1 MKKTRKRRAKHKCH
15 IAVMAINKK
24 KITKNK
30 KGQHFIHIVHSF
42 VCVCVCVCVQFS
54 SWQRRDQR
62 KILERQPDV
71 GCFIALCETK
81 GDNFSHAK
89 FGNEAEAGAHK
100 LGWDKLEL
108 GRLID
113 TPQRN
118 AGHLMLFF
126 LLLLQFICCCCCCC
140 CWGCRSCR
148 SHHHQPSMRHNCAS

>member
-1 MKKTRKRRAKHKCH
+1 
-15 IAVMAINKK
+15 MAINKK

-30 KGQHFIHIVHSF
+30 KRATFYTHSTQLCL
-42 VCVCVCVCVQFS
+42 CVCVCVCVQFS
-54 SWQRRDQR
+54 SGQRRDQR

-89 FGNEAEAGAHK
+89 FGNEAEAGARK
-100 LGWDKLEL
+100 LGWDQLEL

-126 LLLLQFICCCCCCC
+126 LLLLQFICCCCCC
-140 CWGCRSCR
+140 
-148 SHHHQPSMRHNCAS
+148 